1 MDKIQNRKLRR
12 EMSRNSSFSQD
23 SVNNYPD
30 RLPMVIDDFEKSDLL
45 ENGMIPKKMKKQFV
59 NFSSLGENALE
70 KLFKNN
76 TPTITAQM

>member
-23 SVNNYPD
+23 SANNYPD

>member
-23 SVNNYPD
+23 SANNYPD

-76 TPTITAQM
+76 TPTITVQM

>member
-76 TPTITAQM
+76 TPTITVQM

>member
-1 MDKIQNRKLRR
+1 MDKIENRKLRR

-23 SVNNYPD
+23 SANNYPD

-45 ENGMIPKKMKKQFV
+45 ENGMRPKKMKKEFV
-59 NFSSLGENALE
+59 NFSSLGDNAIE

-76 TPTITAQM
+76 TPTITVQM